1 MHILPIAS
9 SSYDRQLDLTKKPK
23 KYSKRDLHDAHYA
36 KQIKRIWQESS
47 GRYGVRKAT
56 LDWVDW
62 LNKKQL
68 HTAIGYVSPFQFEDV
83 YYDKIEPLGLV
94 A

>member
-1 MHILPIAS
+1 MMNIMQNKS
-9 SSYDRQLDLTKKPK
+9 NEFGKKV
-23 KYSKRDLHDAHYA
+23 LGVMACA
-36 KQIKRIWQESS
+36 KPH
-47 GRYGVRKAT
+47 
-56 LDWVDW
+56 WVDW

-83 YYDKIEPLGLV
+83 YYDKIELLGLV